1 VPRSAPPLTRRAAIL
16 RGAYYFLRGV
26 GLAVLPALLADSVHP
41 SMVVFIVVYGLD
53 WVATV
58 ARTAALCGRAFG
70 DAGTMVFGQVFA
82 SHQID
87 AAVASVAAGAVRD
100 VTGGYIG
107 RGSPPPG
114 CASWPR

>member
-58 ARTAALCGRAFG
+58 ARTAALCRRAFG

-87 AAVASVAAGAVRD
+87 AAVASTPASAASPPSCRPVAAVGEAVE
-100 VTGGYIG
+100 G
-107 RGSPPPG
+107 RWRRG
-114 CASWPR
+114 